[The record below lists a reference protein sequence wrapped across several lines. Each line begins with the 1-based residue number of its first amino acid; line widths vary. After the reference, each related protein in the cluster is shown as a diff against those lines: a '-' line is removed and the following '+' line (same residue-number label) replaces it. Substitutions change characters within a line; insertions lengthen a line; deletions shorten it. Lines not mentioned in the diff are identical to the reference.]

1 MNQDG
6 VPEVVLRQSA
16 AGEAWGD
23 LVLGRGADGRWTVVA
38 ISPGS
43 AII

>member
-6 VPEVVLRQSA
+6 SPEVVLFQSM
-16 AGEAWGD
+16 GESWGD
-23 LVLGRGADGRWTVVA
+23 LVLGRGRDGKWTVVA

-43 AII
+43 AIV